1 MSQKIAK
8 KLRKQL
14 KNMKYELA
22 SDLKIAINALRLRQ
36 RIVLAI
42 KIIFKGEW

>member
-8 KLRKQL
+8 KLRRQL

-22 SDLKIAINALRLRQ
+22 ADLKGAINALKFRQ
-36 RIVLAI
+36 RVALAV
-42 KIIFKGEW
+42 KIIFKREW

>member
-22 SDLKIAINALRLRQ
+22 SDLKIAINALKFKQ
-36 RIVLAI
+36 RMALAV
-42 KIIFKGEW
+42 KIILKREW

>member
-22 SDLKIAINALRLRQ
+22 SDLKSAINALKFKQ
-36 RIVLAI
+36 RMALAV
-42 KIIFKGEW
+42 KIIFKRGW